1 MRVLIVYPKME
12 LYGGAELLVVRFANY
27 LTEHNIHNALLT
39 TNILPEIERDI
50 TKTDII
56 KYPFRPIKGI
66 FKPMNLIKS
75 ILSLHKGV
83 RKNINDF
90 DVINVHNYPAE
101 LSICPFRKPV
111 VWMCNE
117 PPKVHVEFD
126 AERKFTAR
134 RLVIGAILE
143 LEKQIV
149 RRYVR
154 NVVVADHFNAKRF
167 REIYD
172 SRPHIIN
179 YGIDYDYFSGYGK
192 TGINNK
198 SPHHFTVLHVGM
210 LTKQKGQMES
220 LKAIS
225 KLRDRIPGIKLILAG
240 FGQGQ
245 YLSTLKEFI
254 TTRNLE
260 ELVRFEGHVDRAR
273 VRELYH
279 ASDVLLHPIGPQGG
293 WLAPFEAIAANLP
306 VVVSKA
312 MTASELI
319 QNKSLG
325 LVTNNFA
332 NAVFDIYK
340 NRSKYNEMAAERAE
354 WVRDHLS
361 WDNFGEKML
370 GVFHKA
376 INEHTHRRASVSM
389 GI

>member
-12 LYGGAELLVVRFANY
+12 LYGGAELLVVRLANY
-27 LTEHNIHNALLT
+27 LTKHNVHNALLT

-50 TKTDII
+50 TRTDII

-66 FKPMNLIKS
+66 LKPMNLIKS
-75 ILSLHKGV
+75 ILSLQKGV

-117 PPKVHVEFD
+117 PPEVHVEFD
-126 AERKFTAR
+126 AERKFTTR

-143 LEKQIV
+143 LEKRFV
-149 RRYVR
+149 RKYVGD
-154 NVVVADHFNAKRF
+154 VVVADQFNARRF
-167 REIYD
+167 KDIYGIT
-172 SRPHIIN
+172 PHIIN
-179 YGIDYDYFSGYGK
+179 YGIDYNYFSDYKQESVEGNGSH
-192 TGINNK
+192 G
-198 SPHHFTVLHVGM
+198 FAVLHVGM
-210 LTKQKGQMES
+210 LTPQKGQIES
-220 LKAIS
+220 LRAID

-260 ELVRFEGHVDRAR
+260 EIVRFEGHVDRER
-273 VRELYH
+273 IRELYH
-279 ASDVLLHPIGPQGG
+279 TSDVLLHPIGSQGG
-293 WLAPFEAIAANLP
+293 WLAPFEAAASKIP
-306 VVVSKA
+306 IVVSKE

-319 QNKSLG
+319 NEKNLG
-325 LVTNNFA
+325 VVTDDFA
-332 NAVFDIYK
+332 NAVLDIYK
-340 NRSKYNEMAAERAE
+340 NRSKYNEMAVERAE

-361 WDNFGEKML
+361 WDNFCEKML
-370 GVFHKA
+370 GVFLRA
-376 INEHTHRRASVSM
+376 TNERARRRASVSM